1 MAQATADRIVYRWPR
16 ARLIRPLGFVL
27 VVMGVVWVAVLM
39 GLAVTGYA
47 DAAAPYVVLIVM
59 SLLAALAA
67 GILLARPPAV
77 LELGPEGYRLH
88 HLRGGGTQGGRWA
101 DVVTVATDE
110 YSTGPVLVLAGQGDQ
125 RSLVP
130 LALLGARADEAQAE
144 VRSRLDAAYGYRPL

>member
-1 MAQATADRIVYRWPR
+1 MVQATADRIVYRWPR

-27 VVMGVVWVAVLM
+27 VVMGVVWVAVLT
-39 GLAVTGYA
+39 GLAITGHA
-47 DAAAPYVVLIVM
+47 DAAPYAGLIVV
-59 SLLAALAA
+59 SLLVALAA

-88 HLRGGGTQGGRWA
+88 HLRGGGSQGGRWA

-110 YSTGPVLVLAGQGDQ
+110 YSAGPVLVLAGQGDQ